1 MPFVVKDLKQLI
13 DEAESGYAALQDYM
27 PVSERKIRA
36 RNLARV
42 CNELTVYIGF
52 LGKQIIPT
60 TSEKEYLEA
69 HCAPK
74 GIFRKQKSAA
84 YGPVTV
90 KGLLNTPLPAGTIL
104 IRKTDNMKYKVADN
118 YTMTGEPQSIKLICT
133 KGGTAGNAAAG
144 EILDFAVIIPGIEST
159 ATVELIG
166 AGADVESDRDLLA
179 RYLEVVR
186 NVYHGGADSDY
197 KKWALSI
204 EGVNRAWAY
213 PCEMGV
219 GTMTVRVM
227 TPDGFPDAQLL
238 KKVADYID
246 TVRPPTYN
254 EFFVVS
260 PIAKPINIAFSTLT
274 PDTAEIREA
283 LTEALKTALDK
294 VSEPGKP
301 VLLSRLTAAILSV
314 LQSYENY
321 DYQLLSPDS
330 NIECGIGELAILGE
344 VTWTS

>member
-1 MPFVVKDLKQLI
+1 MPFVVKTLKQLI
-13 DEAESGYAALQDYM
+13 DEAEAGYAALQDYM
-27 PVSERKIRA
+27 PISERKIRA

-42 CNELTVYIGF
+42 CNEMTVYIGF

-84 YGPVTV
+84 YGSVKV
-90 KGLLNTPLPAGTIL
+90 KGLLNNLLPTGTVL

-118 YTMTGEPQSIKLICT
+118 YTMTGELQSITLICT
-133 KGGTAGNAAAG
+133 KGGTAGNATAG
-144 EILDFAVIIPGIEST
+144 EILDFAIIIPGIEST

-166 AGADVESDRDLLA
+166 AGADVESDRDLLV

-197 KKWALSI
+197 KKWALSV

-219 GTMTVRVM
+219 GTMTVRIM
-227 TPDGFPDAQLL
+227 TPNGFPDAQLL

-254 EFFVVS
+254 EFFVVA
-260 PIAKPINIAFSTLT
+260 PIPKPINLVFSALM
-274 PDTAEIREA
+274 PDTSDIRAA
-283 LTEALKTALDK
+283 LTEALKEALDK

-321 DYQLLSPDS
+321 DYRLESPDG
-330 NIECGIGELAILGE
+330 NIECGVGELAILGE
-344 VTWTS
+344 IKWMS